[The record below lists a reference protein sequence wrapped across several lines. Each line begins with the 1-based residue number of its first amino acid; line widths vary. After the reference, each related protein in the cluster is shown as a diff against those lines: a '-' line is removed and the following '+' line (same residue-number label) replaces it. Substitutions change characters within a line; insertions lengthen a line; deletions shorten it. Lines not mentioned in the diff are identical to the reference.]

1 MLSTAHFFFY
11 VSSFLLFYIEHKLIA
26 QYNRKRNLCN
36 CNAQM
41 MNDVC
46 QSLMIN
52 DFFKQKNIDTLTNS
66 HRFTPIIGKVIVDI
80 TFKTLQVTWVFLIS
94 KVLIILFH
102 LQFRMHFIFM
112 IRYLSIFHLI
122 LPNATN
128 RIKKCSDDLRE
139 YKNWILNKKQKKIQ

>member
-1 MLSTAHFFFY
+1 MQQNSRKKLKCYQLHIFFY

-80 TFKTLQVTWVFLIS
+80 TFKTLQVT
-94 KVLIILFH
+94 
-102 LQFRMHFIFM
+102 
-112 IRYLSIFHLI
+112 
-122 LPNATN
+122 
-128 RIKKCSDDLRE
+128 
-139 YKNWILNKKQKKIQ
+139 